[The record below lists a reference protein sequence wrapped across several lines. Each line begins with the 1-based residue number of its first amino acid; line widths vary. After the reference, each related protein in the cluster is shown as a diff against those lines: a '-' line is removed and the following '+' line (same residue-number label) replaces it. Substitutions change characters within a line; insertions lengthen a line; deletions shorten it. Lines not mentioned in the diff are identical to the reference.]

1 MPSDNPVP
9 ILRVTDVQR
18 FSMHDGPGLRT
29 VVFLKGCPLHCR
41 WCHNPESQSDKIEIR
56 FVASRCI
63 GCGACAAACP
73 RAAQRCAPEREIDR
87 SRCIACGTCAGACPA
102 GALEIVGRDRAIG
115 DILDEVR
122 RDAAFYGRDG
132 GLTLSGGE
140 PMAQPEGALAL
151 LAAAKASGIPT
162 CVETCGAFAPTLAP
176 RLAELADMIL
186 FDVKDTDPAR
196 LRDNTGADADTILA
210 TLHALDVAGAKLA
223 LRCVLVP
230 GVNLVESHAKGV
242 ANLFRS
248 LRRAR
253 FVELLPYHPWGV
265 DKASQTGRV
274 QPVYETPAQGDM
286 ESFASILLDEG
297 VPVKV
302 GGTLRGCLK
311 KEGQCK

>member
-1 MPSDNPVP
+1 MPSAEPATL
-9 ILRVTDVQR
+9 LRVADVQR

-29 VVFLKGCPLHCR
+29 VVFLKGCPLRCR
-41 WCHNPESQSDKIEIR
+41 WCHNPEMQSAGPEIR
-56 FVASRCI
+56 FVARRCI
-63 GCGACAAACP
+63 GCGLCATACP
-73 RAAQRCAPEREIDR
+73 RAAQRCAPERSIDR
-87 SRCIACGTCAGACPA
+87 SRCIACGACVGACPA
-102 GALEIVGRDRAIG
+102 GALEIVGRDRAIE

-151 LAAAKASGIPT
+151 LVAARTSGIST
-162 CVETCGAFAPTLAP
+162 CVETCGAFDPTLAP
-176 RLAELADMIL
+176 RLAELADTIL

-196 LRDNTGADADTILA
+196 LRDNTGADADAILA
-210 TLHALDVAGAKLA
+210 TLRALDGAGGELA

-230 GVNLVESHAKGV
+230 GVNLVGSHAKGV

-265 DKASQTGRV
+265 DKASQTGRD
-274 QPVYETPAQGDM
+274 QPVYETPAPGDI
-286 ESFASILLDEG
+286 ESFASILLNESI
-297 VPVKV
+297 PVKV
-302 GGTLRGCLK
+302 GGTLRR
-311 KEGQCK
+311 